1 MNDLHGILFAYHSDS
16 TLGELTR
23 PRNTCSLPF
32 GGRYRLID
40 FMLSN
45 YVNAGISDVGL
56 IVHESYQSLLDHVGS
71 GKDWELSRKHGGL
84 RILPPFGYAEKGGG
98 EYRGNMEALA
108 GVYSYLKHIRQDY
121 VIMGWGDIAVNLP
134 VADVLEQHIATGA
147 DVTVVCTKNMKGA
160 PRSTT
165 YITVGENGQIAD
177 MSINP
182 SAAEVN
188 STLESLECYVL
199 SKKLLLDM
207 VDYAAAHN
215 VHHFGRGILLPRLDS
230 LKVIPYTHE
239 GYVARFQSVSGYF
252 ERSMDLLEPA
262 VRDDL
267 FNPARPIRTK
277 DMSNPSTYYGSESKS
292 VNSLVSDG
300 CRIDGEVENSILSRG
315 VIIEAGAKV
324 SNSVLMQG
332 TVVKAGAS
340 LNYVIADKDVQV
352 NQDRMLM
359 GHATYPLAI
368 AKGSNV

>member
-108 GVYSYLKHIRQDY
+108 GVYSYLKNIRQDY
-121 VIMGWGDIAVNLP
+121 VIMGWGDIAANLP
-134 VADVLEQHIATGA
+134 VSQILDQHMASGA
-147 DVTVVCTKNMKGA
+147 DVTVVCTKDMKGA

-165 YITVGENGQIAD
+165 YITVGENGQVAD
-177 MSINP
+177 LSINP
-182 SAAEVN
+182 PAAEA
-188 STLESLECYVL
+188 SAYESLECYIL
-199 SKKLLLDM
+199 SKQLLLDM
-207 VDYAAAHN
+207 VDYCSAHN
-215 VHHFGRGILLPRLDS
+215 VHHFGSGVLLPRLDS
-230 LKVIPYTHE
+230 MKVMAYVHE

-252 ERSMDLLEPA
+252 ERSMELLDPA
-262 VRDDL
+262 VRADL
-267 FNPARPIRTK
+267 FNNDRPIRTK
-277 DMSNPSTYYGSESKS
+277 DMSNPSSYYGTESRS

-300 CRIDGEVENSILSRG
+300 CFIEGDVENSILSRG

-368 AKGSNV
+368 SKGSIV